1 MIDKKED
8 SLWRVSTKRITITE
22 IRKRSGRK
30 EEEEEEGLVG
40 ERQDM
45 ESDET

>member
-1 MIDKKED
+1 MAGINKED
-8 SLWRVSTKRITITE
+8 NYNGDTQ
-22 IRKRSGRK
+22 K
-30 EEEEEEGLVG
+30 ERENGEEEEEGLVG